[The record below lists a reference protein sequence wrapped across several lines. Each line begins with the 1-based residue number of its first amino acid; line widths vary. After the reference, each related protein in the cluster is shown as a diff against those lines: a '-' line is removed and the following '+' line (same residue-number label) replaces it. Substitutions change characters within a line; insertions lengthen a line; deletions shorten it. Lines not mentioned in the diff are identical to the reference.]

1 MICKK
6 CGKEV
11 EDSARFCRHCG
22 VGFKSKAVIEGETV
36 VLELDRITRVKNVD
50 AIIALTASLLALAI
64 SFLPLSQY
72 GIKAVVGVMA
82 FSVVALLFHRRGK
95 KSLAAIYK
103 TQGYFSGKGILSI
116 SLTIS
121 IIMLASALFTITKF
135 I

>member
-1 MICKK
+1 MYCKK
-6 CGKEV
+6 FGKEV

-22 VGFKSKAVIEGETV
+22 VGFKSKAVIEGTMV
-36 VLELDRITRVKNVD
+36 VLELDRVTRVKNVN
-50 AIIALTASLLALAI
+50 AIIALAASLLALAG

-72 GIKAVVGVMA
+72 GIKAVGGVMV

-95 KSLAAIYK
+95 KSLADIYK
-103 TQGYFSGKGILSI
+103 SQGYFNGKGILLT